1 MVMNAK
7 ELSALAQ
14 SFQGVCGSPDGQ
26 QSIGYKFIGNNV
38 QVIYTSVVYFA
49 SEQSMREQVVRETE
63 RSVQL
68 VNIAMKKVN
77 ESYKEIV
84 GKGPK
89 LKEVKSSDNVEIVSA
104 TASSPRK
111 IAYYRRYV
119 EFEVG

>member
-1 MVMNAK
+1 MNAK

-26 QSIGYKFIGNNV
+26 QSIMYKFIGNNV
-38 QVIYTSVVYFA
+38 QVTYTSVVHFA
-49 SEQSMREQVVRETE
+49 SEQSMHEQVVRETE

-89 LKEVKSSDNVEIVSA
+89 LKEIKSSDNVEIVSA
-104 TASSPRK
+104 TASSLRK

-119 EFEVG
+119 EFEAG